1 MIPLNAKYSCVPIR
15 LLATKLDHS
24 TEKPKNL
31 MKLIISELH
40 KKSINVKFI
49 SSDGDSGYD
58 AVHKKIL
65 QSIFIVN
72 KRGGF
77 REVINLVNK

>member
-1 MIPLNAKYSCVPIR
+1 
-15 LLATKLDHS
+15 
-24 TEKPKNL
+24 